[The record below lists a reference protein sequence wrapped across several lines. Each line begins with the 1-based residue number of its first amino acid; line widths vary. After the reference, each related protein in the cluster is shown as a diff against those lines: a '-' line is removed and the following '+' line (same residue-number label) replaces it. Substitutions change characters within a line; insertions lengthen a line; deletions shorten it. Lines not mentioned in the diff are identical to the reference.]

1 LPLGRVLDFV
11 PRKVD
16 GNTRR
21 KKASNCFRKG
31 GRDAMS
37 TPTESSVAD
46 QMARLLPS
54 QVGSRVLSKA
64 ESSTVFTIEQA
75 VALV

>member
-1 LPLGRVLDFV
+1 
-11 PRKVD
+11 
-16 GNTRR
+16 
-21 KKASNCFRKG
+21 
-31 GRDAMS
+31 MS